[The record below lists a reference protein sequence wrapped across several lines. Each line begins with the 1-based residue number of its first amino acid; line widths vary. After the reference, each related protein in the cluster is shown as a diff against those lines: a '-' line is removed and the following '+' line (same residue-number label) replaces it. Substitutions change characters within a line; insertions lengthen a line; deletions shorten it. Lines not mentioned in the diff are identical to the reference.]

1 MSIATEITRLQTAKS
16 NLKTSIENKGVTVP
30 SATLIDGYASLVDQI
45 SGGGSPNI
53 QALSVTTN
61 GTYTATDDV
70 DGYSPVTVSVSGSN
84 LVTGTFTG
92 TTEGVMEISIPYS
105 GNGHAKVVVI
115 DLADPNDATYSGTIA
130 KYSTSKFIMTKTY
143 PDSNPNYTGSG
154 AINQGEITSAYK
166 SSTSSSGSMTASLS
180 RKAGFFSS
188 TAPGSTAS
196 TVVKM
201 NSKTSIKVRITAT
214 SGTTRYG
221 FLNGVT
227 YRYYVIYSS

>member
-1 MSIATEITRLQTAKS
+1 MANVLIEQDTMADIADAIRGKNGSVSTYTPAQMVTAIA
-16 NLKTSIENKGVTVP
+16 NIPT
-30 SATLIDGYASLVDQI
+30 
-45 SGGGSPNI
+45 GGGSPNI
-53 QALSVTTN
+53 QALSVTAN

-70 DGYSPVTVSVSGSN
+70 DGYSPVTVSVSGPN

-105 GNGHAKVVVI
+105 GNGYAKVVVI

-143 PDSNPNYTGSG
+143 PDSKPLYTSSG
-154 AINQGEITSAYK
+154 AANQGEITSAYK

-188 TAPGSTAS
+188 TAPSTSLAN
-196 TVVKM
+196 VVKM
-201 NSKTSIKVRITAT
+201 NSKTSIRVLITAT